1 MGTTL
6 GKVMRLENALKRIA
20 HRARSSKTEVG
31 ITPPPPLPPFGDV
44 LALPRDVF
52 FSQGQLLPLMN
63 TSAELNTDLIGRISA
78 DQITPYPPG
87 IPVLV
92 PGQKIDL
99 SILEFLKS
107 ILLAQRHT
115 EIHGMTHIQ
124 EIPHLRIAEQ

>member
-1 MGTTL
+1 ML
-6 GKVMRLENALKRIA
+6 F
-20 HRARSSKTEVG
+20 RS
-31 ITPPPPLPPFGDV
+31 PPFGDV
-44 LALPRDVF
+44 ALPRDVF
-52 FSQGQLLPLMN
+52 FGQGQLLPLMN
-63 TSAELNTDLIGRISA
+63 TSAELNADLVGRISA